1 MKFTWNIEEGKLMND
16 HKRFTKEKKLVY
28 TAELTTTVE
37 EKLDFLCEYGKKPIA
52 SVLAFAS
59 KCEDFKAQFL
69 NGKHFICDM
78 ESAFAAWL
86 DENDPAGI
94 VYHRNL
100 DGRKI
105 LGRTKFPPYRFIDAL
120 NIPITGC
127 GYTHKNYVT
136 EAFHQLLAN
145 LERQERIY
153 DEKHN
158 GYNELQDRLNQL
170 VVRYSSQYLGK
181 NIKRANHTFW
191 VYEGSDKRKATI
203 EELKLLISRYEKF
216 ESLSKELIDTA
227 PIFSY
232 EHKAEETESVVNNA
246 GQTDD
251 EHSDDKNKNKDNENV
266 IPDNIIM
273 DFFVENVII
282 KIHNQYQLNILKQE
296 LIRYISNF
304 SPVLPSILEQI
315 EWKYRAQFPYIF
327 MVRDHIESISEY
339 GIKFGLQMDCG
350 CKANKVIDFKDI
362 IAENTSVE

>member
-28 TAELTTTVE
+28 TAELATTVE
-37 EKLDFLCEYGKKPIA
+37 EKLDFLCEYGKKPIV
-52 SVLAFAS
+52 SVLALAS

-100 DGRKI
+100 DGKKI

-120 NIPITGC
+120 NIPIPGC
-127 GYTHKNYVT
+127 GCTHKNYVT

-170 VVRYSSQYLGK
+170 VVRYSS
-181 NIKRANHTFW
+181 
-191 VYEGSDKRKATI
+191 
-203 EELKLLISRYEKF
+203 
-216 ESLSKELIDTA
+216 
-227 PIFSY
+227 
-232 EHKAEETESVVNNA
+232 
-246 GQTDD
+246 
-251 EHSDDKNKNKDNENV
+251 
-266 IPDNIIM
+266 
-273 DFFVENVII
+273 
-282 KIHNQYQLNILKQE
+282 
-296 LIRYISNF
+296 
-304 SPVLPSILEQI
+304 
-315 EWKYRAQFPYIF
+315 
-327 MVRDHIESISEY
+327 
-339 GIKFGLQMDCG
+339 
-350 CKANKVIDFKDI
+350 
-362 IAENTSVE
+362 